1 MRFDRIWRHAT
12 LATLSPRRPGIGLI
26 ENAALAVSNGRIAFA
41 GPMSEL
47 PDAARAPE
55 QVDLGGRLVTPGLI
69 DCHTHIVFG
78 GERSEEFELRLAGA
92 DYANIARAG
101 GGILSTVRAT
111 RAATDETLMIT
122 AAERL
127 QALMDEGVT
136 TVEIKSGY
144 GLDVPTELRMLRVA
158 RFLGRQL
165 PLRVVTTLLAA
176 HALPPDTDRAAYLSE
191 ITGELIPRASA
202 ERLADAVDG
211 FCEHI
216 AFTAAEI
223 RAVFQAARE
232 RGLPVKLHAD
242 QLSDGGG
249 ASLAA
254 EFDALSA
261 DHLEWTSEAG
271 VAAMARAGTVAVLLP
286 GAFHYLRE
294 RQVPPV
300 AALRRAGVPL
310 ALATDCNPGTAPV
323 LSILTVMNIGAVQFG
338 LSVEE
343 TIAAVTREAAR
354 ALGRLSDIGTLE
366 VGKRADLAIWN
377 AERPAE
383 LVYWLGRNPLHA
395 RLWSGI

>member
-55 QVDLGGRLVTPGLI
+55 QFDLGGRLVTPGLI

-92 DYANIARAG
+92 DYATIARAG

-111 RAATDETLMIT
+111 RAATDEALMIT

-144 GLDVPTELRMLRVA
+144 GLDVSTELRMLRVA

-191 ITGELIPRASA
+191 IIGELIPRASA

-254 EFDALSA
+254 EFGALSA

-271 VAAMARAGTVAVLLP
+271 VVAMAHAGTVAVLLP

-354 ALGRLSDIGTLE
+354 ALGRLSEIGTLE

-395 RLWSGI
+395 RFWSGT